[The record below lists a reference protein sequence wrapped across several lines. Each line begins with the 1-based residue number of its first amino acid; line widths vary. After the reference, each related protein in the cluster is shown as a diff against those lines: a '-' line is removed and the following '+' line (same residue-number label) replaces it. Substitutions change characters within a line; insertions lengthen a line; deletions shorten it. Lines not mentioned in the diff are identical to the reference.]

1 MKLSP
6 SSEALAFRIWG
17 YAHPKEWDVL
27 LADVAKDLNV
37 SIAQV
42 RWVVTAKRWNSR
54 FRGLSR
60 FDREAGSPNQLR
72 SFDTYDGGFYRE
84 VCDGLVRYE
93 TDKGGM

>member
-1 MKLSP
+1 MKISP
-6 SSEALAFRIWG
+6 KSEALAFRIWA

-27 LADVAKDLNV
+27 LTDVAKDLNV

-60 FDREAGSPNQLR
+60 FYHPGTGGLLTFHSY
-72 SFDTYDGGFYRE
+72 YDGSYDQACEELPG
-84 VCDGLVRYE
+84 YE
-93 TDKGGM
+93 SNERMM